1 MKISYLHVLKI
12 NGYNSPKF
20 NQLLLSYVTSYL
32 INFENIMHMHHHN
45 KFNWK
50 RLKCST

>member
-20 NQLLLSYVTSYL
+20 NQLLLSHVTNYL
-32 INFENIMHMHHHN
+32 INFENIHMHHHD